1 MYIKN
6 SEYLSKYTG
15 AEIDEAIS
23 GMSGVEAELE
33 GKVDKTQ
40 TINGKELTGD
50 ITITAND
57 VGALSSSREINGHPL
72 TSDIT
77 LTASD
82 VGAVPVTRTINDKSL
97 EENITLTASDVEA
110 VPVTREINGHSLTS
124 DITLTAS
131 DVEAVPVTRT
141 INGKSLEEN
150 ITLTA
155 GDVGAITSSDVG
167 DATVT
172 FTQGG
177 VLKGSITMNQKTATT
192 IALDAGGGT
201 GGSSTLSGLE
211 DVSLDL
217 PKTGQALVYD
227 EEDQLWKNGD
237 ASSVVFVDWT
247 TGDNNTIIFIEDPI
261 VGTNQ
266 FRRLLMT
273 GDTSWILLKDGTLYG
288 CGCNESGQQGTGDL
302 NDMTSFTQRLTN
314 VKEVYADNNVTW
326 ALKDDNT
333 LWGCGENN
341 DYQQGSSPNTDIK
354 VFTQR
359 IDDVK
364 QVLLGEGF
372 IYVLKKDGT
381 IWNCGYYTEVRP
393 YSSNNTYS
401 VYNLHY
407 NSFHNAS
414 SKYSG
419 GTEHDFSRMYLM
431 DECLYG
437 VEDSGKLKVRG
448 YSPCGALG
456 IGTYMGG
463 TTSIDSDIQYD
474 GYFHEVLPTNIKD
487 ISLAHGIA
495 WVLTEDGRAY
505 RTGNNEYGNL
515 GTGEFGTVLR
525 DFTLLDDLDNIKKI
539 VCSEK
544 TTFILTDDG
553 KVYSC
558 GSDDCKQLGNGSY
571 ESDKNVFEEV
581 KTHSGSSEQ
590 TFSTHNIAKDIS
602 CASNCSWILT
612 TSNDLYSCGSNLYGN
627 FGYGSSDNVNLD
639 YFEKRISNVKSF
651 YADNYVTWVLKN
663 DGTLWGCGY
672 NEYGSQGSGDTNNVT
687 VFTQRLENVESFSC
701 SRFYTQAVKTDGT
714 MWMCGKNDYGQQGSG
729 NTDNVLEFTKRVQPI
744 Q

>member
-1 MYIKN
+1 
-6 SEYLSKYTG
+6 
-15 AEIDEAIS
+15 
-23 GMSGVEAELE
+23 
-33 GKVDKTQ
+33 
-40 TINGKELTGD
+40 
-50 ITITAND
+50 
-57 VGALSSSREINGHPL
+57 
-72 TSDIT
+72 
-77 LTASD
+77 
-82 VGAVPVTRTINDKSL
+82 
-97 EENITLTASDVEA
+97 
-110 VPVTREINGHSLTS
+110 
-124 DITLTAS
+124 
-131 DVEAVPVTRT
+131 
-141 INGKSLEEN
+141 
-150 ITLTA
+150 
-155 GDVGAITSSDVG
+155 
-167 DATVT
+167 
-172 FTQGG
+172 
-177 VLKGSITMNQKTATT
+177 
-192 IALDAGGGT
+192 
-201 GGSSTLSGLE
+201 
-211 DVSLDL
+211 
-217 PKTGQALVYD
+217 
-227 EEDQLWKNGD
+227 
-237 ASSVVFVDWT
+237 
-247 TGDNNTIIFIEDPI
+247 
-261 VGTNQ
+261 
-266 FRRLLMT
+266 MT

-302 NDMTSFTQRLTN
+302 NDTTSFTQRLTN
-314 VKEVYADNNVTW
+314 VKEVYADNKVTW

-341 DYQQGSSPNTDIK
+341 DYQQGNSSGDDVK

-474 GYFHEVLPTNIKD
+474 NYFHEVLPTNVKD

-495 WVLTEDGRAY
+495 WVLTEDGCAY

-515 GTGEFGTVLR
+515 GTGEFETVLR
-525 DFTLLDDLDNIKKI
+525 NFTLLDDFNNIKKI

-544 TTFILTDDG
+544 TTFLLTDDG
-553 KVYSC
+553 MVYSC

-571 ESDKNVFEEV
+571 SGNSSVFGEV
-581 KTHSGSSEQ
+581 KTVSNSSEQ
-590 TFSTHNIAKDIS
+590 LLSVYHTAKDIS
-602 CASNCSWILT
+602 CTNNCSWILT
-612 TSNDLYSCGSNLYGN
+612 TANELYSCGYNLYGN
-627 FGYGSSDNVNLD
+627 FGNGMSGNTVD
-639 YFEKRISNVKSF
+639 YFEKRISDVKSF

-672 NEYGSQGSGDTNNVT
+672 NEYGSQGSGDTTNVT
-687 VFTQRLENVESFSC
+687 TFIQRLENVESFDC
-701 SRFYTQAVKTDGT
+701 SRFYTQAIKTDGT
-714 MWMCGKNDYGQQGSG
+714 LWMCGKNDYGQQGSG
-729 NTDNVLEFTKRVQPI
+729 NTDNILEFTQRVQPT